1 MGRRDEFGDL
11 AVSFNTMLQHLRQS
25 EESNRRQLESLRLAH
40 TDLQAKERQ
49 LIESEK
55 MAAVGRVAAGVAHEV
70 GNPLG
75 SVTGYLA
82 MLRDE
87 ELSPEEWREYLERTE
102 RELGRINRIMLD
114 LLNYARPPR
123 LEWTDIDLNALLRD
137 VGQMLASQP
146 EFTLTTMTTRI
157 EEGLPPIRGDLH
169 RIRQMLVNIILN
181 AAQAMPEGG
190 EIILESFRPTLP
202 GKTAGIRVRDHGQ
215 GIAES
220 DRPHIF
226 EPFFTSRKSGRGS
239 GLGLALCRQIAFSM
253 EIEIDVASVAGEG
266 STFTVLFPAPEDK
279 RKESKS
285 DG

>member
-1 MGRRDEFGDL
+1 
-11 AVSFNTMLQHLRQS
+11 MLQHLRQS